1 MNTVLTELSG
11 GVVARAS
18 RAPTLSRV
26 FRQQMKL
33 MQQAG
38 VSSMG
43 LMVLGGSTLLFLGMD
58 PRVARLPF
66 PADYLPLT
74 GLLLGTVAW
83 PPLVWRGQGPL
94 RRSYHRVLPVDQLTH
109 DLLKVTAGA
118 ISLMVGVAVVLLPLL
133 VAAGMSP
140 VLSGLLTRP
149 SWLVW
154 LNFFTGPLIIYLLVS
169 CVPMLTDHPLEWLLG
184 LTAGFVGLTFLADS
198 YGLSPI
204 ADLINV
210 LMREPIGLVYAL
222 NGAYAEQPWLYY
234 ANLGLFGEAPRY
246 GAWITATV
254 LWIGVGVFAVGLASN
269 YANSRKSA

>member
-1 MNTVLTELSG
+1 
-11 GVVARAS
+11 
-18 RAPTLSRV
+18 
-26 FRQQMKL
+26 
-33 MQQAG
+33 
-38 VSSMG
+38 
-43 LMVLGGSTLLFLGMD
+43 
-58 PRVARLPF
+58 
-66 PADYLPLT
+66 
-74 GLLLGTVAW
+74 
-83 PPLVWRGQGPL
+83 
-94 RRSYHRVLPVDQLTH
+94 
-109 DLLKVTAGA
+109 
-118 ISLMVGVAVVLLPLL
+118 
-133 VAAGMSP
+133 
-140 VLSGLLTRP
+140 LSGLLTRP

>member
-38 VSSMG
+38 VSTMG
-43 LMVLGGSTLLFLGMD
+43 MLVLGGAAVLFVGMD
-58 PRVARLPF
+58 PQLFRLAF
-66 PADYLPLT
+66 PADYLPLMAI
-74 GLLLGTVAW
+74 LLGAIAW

-94 RRSYHRVLPVDQLTH
+94 RRSYHRAMPVDQLTH
-109 DLLKVTAGA
+109 DLLKVAAGA
-118 ISLMVGVAVVLLPLL
+118 IALMVGVAIVLLPLL

-169 CVPMLTDHPLEWLLG
+169 CVPMLTDHPLEWL
-184 LTAGFVGLTFLADS
+184 VGL
-198 YGLSPI
+198 I
-204 ADLINV
+204 A
-210 LMREPIGLVYAL
+210 G
-222 NGAYAEQPWLYY
+222 
-234 ANLGLFGEAPRY
+234 
-246 GAWITATV
+246 
-254 LWIGVGVFAVGLASN
+254 
-269 YANSRKSA
+269 

>member
-1 MNTVLTELSG
+1 MNTVLTERSV

-43 LMVLGGSTLLFLGMD
+43 LMVLAGSTLLFLGMD

-74 GLLLGTVAW
+74 GLLLGAVAW

-94 RRSYHRVLPVDQLTH
+94 RRSYHRALPVDQLTH
-109 DLLKVTAGA
+109 DLLKVSAGA
-118 ISLMVGVAVVLLPLL
+118 ISLMIGVAVVLLPLL
-133 VAAGMSP
+133 VAAGLSP

-149 SWLVW
+149 SWLLW

-169 CVPMLTDHPLEWLLG
+169 CVPMLTDRPLEWLLG
-184 LTAGFVGLTFLADS
+184 LIAGFAGLTFLADS
-198 YGLSPI
+198 YGLVPI
-204 ADLINV
+204 EGLIDI
-210 LMREPIGLVYAL
+210 LMGEPIGLVYAL
-222 NGAYAEQPWLYY
+222 HGAYAEQPWLHY
-234 ANLGLFGEAPRY
+234 ANLGRSGEVPHY
-246 GAWITATV
+246 GAWITATI
-254 LWIGVGVFAVGLASN
+254 LWLGAGFFAVVLASN